1 MHRTL
6 ARASGDARRVME
18 TALAELLRF
27 EKITV

>member
-6 ARASGDARRVME
+6 ARASADARRVME